1 MTAKPGAAAFDQ
13 YADEAS
19 SLLTFGSNEQIE
31 IQLGHLCN
39 NRCVFC
45 PSGQLTEVGMAG
57 QLPAEPVIAT
67 LDDAARRGVRKVTF
81 VGGEPTLQ
89 RTFLDVLK
97 HAKKLGFEEIVI
109 FTNGVTSKHRKFIDD
124 VVGAGRFTWRFS
136 IQGGNEAAH
145 DAATLKPGS
154 FAKII
159 QGLTHL
165 QGLDQHVTANMCVN
179 EFSYRS
185 LPDYP
190 ELIARFGVKQ
200 LHIDMVRPN
209 NTGVRTDEYLRSI
222 MPRYSDIAPYVAA
235 MLEGFDAIDPSF
247 DVNVGNLPYCVLPQW
262 AHKIHHG
269 GQLTVIHTLDG
280 EGERASTNKYEYQK
294 SDMQHPPQCDACV
307 FKPECRGIADKY
319 VQFYGTSEFQPI
331 SLADLRAIDSKHHF
345 FVLEVDERL
354 KPLTSTP
361 PPAGWRHSHFLRSTR
376 DRRCELRFEHA
387 SAAAATLIF
396 TPPSDVEEFDWTIAG
411 EGALSLADATQLVR
425 WAEGVLHV
433 ATPLDDRFIAEQLFP
448 SFIAQRRER
457 LTRYV
462 EKITSR
468 AVFADWN
475 VSQSVLDAYGAAISM
490 KRGDG
495 ASFQVRLAIAADPAS
510 KPVTASFAMPDATDC
525 SAAVAEIASTLRT

>member
-1 MTAKPGAAAFDQ
+1 MTANHEAFEQ
-13 YADEAS
+13 YAGEAR

-57 QLPAEPVIAT
+57 QLPPEPVLAT
-67 LDDAARRGVRKVTF
+67 LDEAAQRGVRKVTF

-89 RTFLDVLK
+89 RTFLAILK
-97 HAKKLGFEEIVI
+97 HAKQLGFEEIVI
-109 FTNGVTSKHRKFIDD
+109 FTNGVTSKHRRFIDD

-136 IQGGNEAAH
+136 IQGGNESAH

-190 ELIARFGVKQ
+190 ELIARYGVKQ

-209 NTGVRTDEYLRSI
+209 NTGVRTDEYLQSI
-222 MPRYSDIAPYVAA
+222 MPRYSDIAPYVAT
-235 MLEGFDAIDPSF
+235 MLEGFDVIDPEF

-280 EGERASTNKYEYQK
+280 DGGRDATNKYEYQR

-307 FKPECRGIADKY
+307 FKPECRGVADKY
-319 VQFYGTSEFQPI
+319 VQFYGMSEFQPV
-331 SLADLRAIDSKHHF
+331 SLGDLRAIDTGHHF
-345 FVLEVDERL
+345 FVLEVDDRL
-354 KPLTSTP
+354 RPLTSAA

-387 SAAAATLIF
+387 CGAAATLIF
-396 TPPSDVEEFDWTIAG
+396 TPPTQSTEDFDWTIAG
-411 EGALSLADATQLVR
+411 EGSLSFADALQLVR
-425 WAEGVLHV
+425 WAEGVV
-433 ATPLDDRFIAEQLFP
+433 GIAAPLDPCVIAERLFPLFIAK
-448 SFIAQRRER
+448 RRER
-457 LTRYV
+457 LMHYV
-462 EKITSR
+462 DKITAK
-468 AVFADWN
+468 AVFAEW
-475 VSQSVLDAYGAAISM
+475 SVTKSDLDAYAAAIALQ
-490 KRGDG
+490 RGDG
-495 ASFQVRLAIAADPAS
+495 ASLHVRLSVDADPAR
-510 KPVTASFAMPDATDC
+510 KPVSASFSVPATADC
-525 SAAVAEIASTLRT
+525 TAAISEIAAALRG